1 MKNRQ
6 DTINEIDDAIV
17 SCELET
23 FVDII
28 YVMLGE
34 ETSISK
40 LSSDNLDTYVD
51 KMRYELTNSTDDE
64 LNQLRDNL
72 SFCI

>member
-6 DTINEIDDAIV
+6 DMINEIDDAIV

-40 LSSDNLDTYVD
+40 LNSNNVDAYID
-51 KMRYELTNSTDDE
+51 KMRYEMTNSTDDE
-64 LNQLRDNL
+64 LKQLRNNL